1 MKRIAK
7 AEKAELTVIQES
19 MAHAAG
25 ASFSGSEREALRV
38 LIRITVEFR
47 RDLKN
52 KRRSNYAAATVF
64 SGIDSFMS
72 VTHAYGVLDG
82 AVLESQ
88 LQWKRLSPAAL
99 KGEFTKLY
107 LRFVAEEAFEPRM
120 RLLLD
125 LFKLQIA
132 WAIVTFDYGDD

>member
-1 MKRIAK
+1 MKQITK
-7 AEKAELTVIQES
+7 ADKVELKAIQQS
-19 MAHAAG
+19 MGHAVG
-25 ASFSGSEREALRV
+25 ASFSASELEALHV
-38 LIRITVEFR
+38 LIRITVEFH

-52 KRRSNYAAATVF
+52 KKHSNYAAATVF

-72 VTHAYGVLDG
+72 LTHSYGVLDG
-82 AVLESQ
+82 AELQSQ
-88 LQWKRLSPAAL
+88 LQWKRLSPASL

-107 LRFVAEEAFEPRM
+107 RRFVAQEAFEPRA

-132 WAIVTFDYGDD
+132 FATVTYDCKND